1 MYGSNVNA
9 LNVYLKKGTSLGKPV
24 WTHTGTRSN
33 KWYQSQVDIQGS
45 SPYQILFEG
54 VRGTSYKGDIA
65 VDDISVVDG
74 SCQG

>member
-9 LNVYLKKGTSLGKPV
+9 LNVYLKKDTSLGKPV